1 MPISETEVE
10 KPAAQG
16 AAMEITVSRQD
27 LVRELTATQ
36 SVVERKTTI
45 PILSNFLLE
54 AEEDRLNITAT
65 DLDQAIRT
73 STAVKVKK
81 PGSCTVPARKLY
93 DYIKLLPEGD
103 ISIKLLENHWVQ
115 IRSGRS
121 NTKIVGMARANYPQ
135 VPEFPAV
142 AATSISLIA
151 LKTLIARTIFA
162 ISNEES
168 RYTLNGALLVIKAE
182 SLAMVATDGHRLS
195 YVEKPNE
202 NLEGISGEKRVLI
215 PRKALQELQQLLTVT
230 EVEKVE
236 FADDEHT
243 LFFRVGHRTLSTRKL
258 SGQFPN
264 FEAVMPRDNT
274 KFAVVRC
281 SELSAAIQRVAQFAD
296 ERSGA
301 IRMRLEGNELRSA
314 PTQLNQAR
322 AKTPSTPPTPAT
334 PSWWAST
341 RYTFSTSSKP
351 SATRVKSASNS
362 RTPSPPARCV
372 QKTPTP
378 NTSIATSLCRCGFE
392 EATQK
397 RQSHSAEVF
406 VPVACQIP
414 PSLWLRSLSP
424 GAATGR
430 VAPICLPATGLPHSG
445 HCLVWLP
452 RNILVFTGQLRD
464 CILVPVC
471 QPRALALPVTIPRA
485 TQG

>member
-1 MPISETEVE
+1 MPIVETEAE

-27 LVRELTATQ
+27 LVKELTATQ

-45 PILSNFLLE
+45 PILSNFLIE
-54 AEEDRLNITAT
+54 AEGGRLNITAT

-73 STAVKVKK
+73 STEVKVKK
-81 PGSCTVPARKLY
+81 PGACTIPARKLY

-121 NTKIVGMARANYPQ
+121 NTKMVGMARANYPQ
-135 VPEFPAV
+135 VPEFPTV
-142 AATSISLIA
+142 AATSISALA
-151 LKTLIARTIFA
+151 LKTLINRTIFA

-202 NLEGISGEKRVLI
+202 ILEGISGEKRVLI
-215 PRKALQELQQLLTVT
+215 PRKALQELQQLLSAT
-230 EVEKVE
+230 ESEKVE
-236 FADDEHT
+236 YADDEHT

-274 KFAVVRC
+274 KFAVVKS

-301 IRMRLEGNELRSA
+301 IRLRLESNELKISSSS
-314 PTQLNQAR
+314 TESGESEDTID
-322 AKTPSTPPTPAT
+322 TP
-334 PSWWAST
+334 
-341 RYTFSTSSKP
+341 Y
-351 SATRVKSASNS
+351 
-362 RTPSPPARCV
+362 
-372 QKTPTP
+372 
-378 NTSIATSLCRCGFE
+378 
-392 EATQK
+392 
-397 RQSHSAEVF
+397 
-406 VPVACQIP
+406 
-414 PSLWLRSLSP
+414 
-424 GAATGR
+424 
-430 VAPICLPATGLPHSG
+430 SG
-445 HCLVWLP
+445 DP
-452 RNILVFTGQLRD
+452 ILVGFNSGYVLDFLKALNNEGEVRLEFKDSQSAGQMRPEDPDAEYKYRYVLMPMR
-464 CILVPVC
+464 I
-471 QPRALALPVTIPRA
+471 
-485 TQG
+485 